1 MENKPEWMNDPLVQH
16 IEEKKL
22 AFLSELV
29 FGGKGK
35 TQKEMMP
42 FMMMKM
48 KQAKAEHIS
57 FSPAEVTAVVEA
69 IKRHSSPEEKQQIDQ
84 ILKKAGSR

>member
-1 MENKPEWMNDPLVQH
+1 
-16 IEEKKL
+16 
-22 AFLSELV
+22 
-29 FGGKGK
+29 
-35 TQKEMMP
+35 
-42 FMMMKM
+42 MMMKM

-69 IKRHSSPEEKQQIDQ
+69 IKKHSSPEEKEQIDR